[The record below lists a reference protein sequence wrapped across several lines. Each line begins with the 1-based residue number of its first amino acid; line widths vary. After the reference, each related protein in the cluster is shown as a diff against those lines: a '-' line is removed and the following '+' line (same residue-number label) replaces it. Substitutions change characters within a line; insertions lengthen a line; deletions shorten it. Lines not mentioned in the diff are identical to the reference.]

1 MSPSLSTLSHL
12 AWLAALLLAGE
23 AGGHALPAGLFGHD
37 LGGTPRSSIAHDDE
51 RLQHWAQQAGLD
63 VPEGLKQY
71 IGSMVSGLQA
81 DKEALQ
87 AMQAQIDELK
97 KDRDTLQIAQNQQ
110 PLQPNINKTEASAIA
125 RQASFRDV
133 VSTRETAR
141 RLQETTTPGGCSGD
155 QLAARGQAAMHACRA
170 AARATR
176 RSARSCRSAVMT
188 GARRSPAMFI

>member
-23 AGGHALPAGLFGHD
+23 AGGHALPAELFGHD
-37 LGGTPRSSIAHDDE
+37 GGGTSRNSIAPDE
-51 RLQHWAQQAGLD
+51 RLQHWAQQVGLD

-81 DKEALQ
+81 DKEALE

-97 KDRDTLQIAQNQQ
+97 KDRDSLQIAQNQQ

-125 RQASFRDV
+125 RQASFRDA
-133 VSTRETAR
+133 VSKWETAR
-141 RLQETTTPGGCSGD
+141 RLQETTTPGECSGD
-155 QLAARGQAAMHACRA
+155 QLAARGQAAMQICCASDA
-170 AARATR
+170 AECTQLPERCNDR
-176 RSARSCRSAVMT
+176 GSS
-188 GARRSPAMFI
+188 FICNINVV